1 MVVLGGVASYGLATM
16 KQVMV
21 YDPSSNSW
29 SQQNVAG
36 VNGMYPSTTADHVA
50 VVSKFN
56 IFHYFFFFFKKEIN
70 SRFFFSCIDSD
81 DQIIIFGGWIRKWLF
96 L

>member
-56 IFHYFFFFFKKEIN
+56 IFHYFFISLKKKLIHVSFFHV
-70 SRFFFSCIDSD
+70 
-81 DQIIIFGGWIRKWLF
+81 
-96 L
+96 